1 MIGVVGG
8 SVAGLVAARELRQRG
23 REVRVFEPS
32 RELGGLAATVQTDGE
47 QVERVPTTLS
57 PGDDAVADLAAD
69 LGLADRMT
77 TREIRAGQYV
87 DGIAHPRTG
96 FSETLAFPRLS
107 LQDKLFE
114 SLLARGV
121 SLGPL
126 GPPEG
131 ALDEPGTYD
140 EITAVDFVDE
150 HATASVREQVVEP
163 RLRAAFGERA
173 ADVSAAWLLGDL
185 ARRRSGRTWRTDSRI
200 YPEGGVG
207 TLVDALVAG
216 VGREN
221 VSLGARVV
229 NVETAT
235 EGDAAA
241 AAASDGRS
249 ADIRKPPAETD
260 ETGFV
265 WNDAETDGG
274 ADLGDGAEACATSD
288 ADAETER
295 DASAETER
303 NADATGRVD
312 RLLVEREG
320 DRSAVDVD
328 AVVFAT
334 PPRGLERATDYEWA
348 GETRGILS
356 VLFGLPESLLD
367 TYELTVADDAP
378 FGRLVEHTN
387 IVDPAEYGGD
397 HLLYALAPVANQLDE
412 RWQLGDDAL
421 ARRWADALEGLFP
434 AFDRE
439 SVRWSTVTR
448 VRDAAPVYRTGY
460 RERRIP
466 HDLTDAVAEG
476 CFYAGNASD
485 AQYPIR
491 TIDGAVRAGRRCA
504 DLVAQAGE
512 D

>member
-1 MIGVVGG
+1 
-8 SVAGLVAARELRQRG
+8 
-23 REVRVFEPS
+23 
-32 RELGGLAATVQTDGE
+32 
-47 QVERVPTTLS
+47 
-57 PGDDAVADLAAD
+57 
-69 LGLADRMT
+69 
-77 TREIRAGQYV
+77 
-87 DGIAHPRTG
+87 
-96 FSETLAFPRLS
+96 
-107 LQDKLFE
+107 
-114 SLLARGV
+114 
-121 SLGPL
+121 
-126 GPPEG
+126 
-131 ALDEPGTYD
+131 ALD
-140 EITAVDFVDE
+140 
-150 HATASVREQVVEP
+150 
-163 RLRAAFGERA
+163 
-173 ADVSAAWLLGDL
+173 
-185 ARRRSGRTWRTDSRI
+185 
-200 YPEGGVG
+200 
-207 TLVDALVAG
+207 
-216 VGREN
+216 
-221 VSLGARVV
+221 
-229 NVETAT
+229 
-235 EGDAAA
+235 
-241 AAASDGRS
+241 
-249 ADIRKPPAETD
+249 
-260 ETGFV
+260 
-265 WNDAETDGG
+265 
-274 ADLGDGAEACATSD
+274 
-288 ADAETER
+288 
-295 DASAETER
+295 
-303 NADATGRVD
+303 
-312 RLLVEREG
+312 
-320 DRSAVDVD
+320 
-328 AVVFAT
+328 
-334 PPRGLERATDYEWA
+334 RATDHEWA